1 MAAGKY
7 NITIDQGS
15 DYALQLTVK
24 ENAVAKDIT
33 GYSVRGQIRPSITSS
48 TLTASFVGSLVTAA
62 SGILKVELANS
73 VTAAMSPGK
82 YYYDV
87 RYSTD
92 TTDEVEFAIS
102 YGHILGSGSEGSTAT
117 GTTNPTKAIYSQLRQ
132 VLLPA
137 QSTIFNFKIN
147 INII

>member
-33 GYSVRGQIRPSITSS
+33 GYGVRGQLRPSITSS
-48 TLTASFVGSLVTAA
+48 TLTASFTGSLVTAA
-62 SGILKVELANS
+62 SGILKVELTNTT
-73 VTAAMSPGK
+73 TAAMSPGK

-87 RYSTD
+87 EIYTSNN
-92 TTDEVEFAIS
+92 AIVQRLIQ
-102 YGHILGSGSEGSTAT
+102 GTAT
-117 GTTNPTKAIYSQLRQ
+117 VRAEVTR
-132 VLLPA
+132 
-137 QSTIFNFKIN
+137 
-147 INII
+147 